1 MPPRTEPPESPV
13 RLPPVMT
20 DSGFRITTTNENW
33 RGKNDPAERR
43 RIQNRINQRA
53 FRERQRSGETT
64 KEYSPRGK
72 SAASASPDRHPEP
85 KNNLK
90 VGDAEDDGNDDDE
103 GEGDSGNECENDE
116 EDQEEGE
123 DEEESSSEEDDD
135 EEDEEE
141 EEEEEAEQSNS
152 GSPPPNVPTHPHFT
166 GQISRA
172 ACTPSTPSTDNPWDE
187 LAQLINRN
195 FMQAAATN
203 SQHLGLN
210 LTSLRSGAPAS
221 TPRLRNTANLPPTLK
236 PIELQHQLPHDP
248 IIDTIPHARL
258 RFNIVRAI
266 ATGNLDA
273 SRFSASLRR
282 SGAVLNVQGE
292 ARRSGLIVW
301 SFPEQLSSWE
311 LSEAFFIIW
320 GFLLEGCE
328 DFVAA
333 TNVWR
338 SRRGE
343 RSLVLGS
350 RAGGR

>member
-1 MPPRTEPPESPV
+1 M
-13 RLPPVMT
+13 MT

-72 SAASASPDRHPEP
+72 SAASESPDRRQKPNDNR
-85 KNNLK
+85 KT
-90 VGDAEDDGNDDDE
+90 DDDENDEGEDE
-103 GEGDSGNECENDE
+103 GEGKDGKEGEDDE
-116 EDQEEGE
+116 DDQEESE
-123 DEEESSSEEDDD
+123 DEDESESESDGD
-135 EEDEEE
+135 DEEE
-141 EEEEEAEQSNS
+141 EDAEQSNH
-152 GSPPPNVPTHPHFT
+152 GSPPPTAPPRPHFT
-166 GQISRA
+166 GQVSRA
-172 ACTPSTPSTDNPWDE
+172 ASTLSIPSTDNPWDE

-203 SQHLGLN
+203 AQYLGLN
-210 LTSLRSGAPAS
+210 LTSLRSGAPAC
-221 TPRLRNTANLPPTLK
+221 TPGPRNVANLPPTLK

-248 IIDTIPHARL
+248 IIDTIPHSRL

-301 SFPEQLSSWE
+301 NFPEQLSSWE

-343 RSLVLGS
+343 RSLVLGT

>member
-1 MPPRTEPPESPV
+1 MSQRPGPPPKPPARS
-13 RLPPVMT
+13 PPVMT
-20 DSGFRITTTNENW
+20 DPGFRITTTNENW

-64 KEYSPRGK
+64 KEYSPREN
-72 SAASASPDRHPEP
+72 SAASKSPDRRLEP
-85 KNNLK
+85 SN
-90 VGDAEDDGNDDDE
+90 DREEDDDEDDE
-103 GEGDSGNECENDE
+103 GEGVGGKDGKNCEDDQD
-116 EDQEEGE
+116 DQEEGEGE
-123 DEEESSSEEDDD
+123 DEEEDESSSEDDGD
-135 EEDEEE
+135 D
-141 EEEEEAEQSNS
+141 EEEEAEESNA
-152 GSPPPNVPTHPHFT
+152 GSPPPNVPTRPHFT

-172 ACTPSTPSTDNPWDE
+172 ACTPSTPSTDTPWDE

-203 SQHLGLN
+203 AQHLGLN
-210 LTSLRSGAPAS
+210 LTSLRTGAPAT
-221 TPRLRNTANLPPTLK
+221 TPRLRNVQNLPPTLK
-236 PIELQHQLPHDP
+236 PVELQHQLPHDP
-248 IIDTIPHARL
+248 IIDIIPHSRL

-282 SGAVLNVQGE
+282 SGAVLNVQNE
-292 ARRSGLIVW
+292 ARRNGLIVW
-301 SFPEQLSSWE
+301 SFPEQLSNWE
-311 LSEAFFIIW
+311 LSEGFFIMW

-343 RSLVLGS
+343 RSLVLGT
-350 RAGGR
+350 RIGGR

>member
-1 MPPRTEPPESPV
+1 
-13 RLPPVMT
+13 MT
-20 DSGFRITTTNENW
+20 DPGFRITTTNENW

-53 FRERQRSGETT
+53 FRERQRSGETP
-64 KEYSPRGK
+64 KEYSPRRK
-72 SAASASPDRHPEP
+72 SAASDSPGRQQESSETHKDDESEEDGGEGNDC
-85 KNNLK
+85 KE
-90 VGDAEDDGNDDDE
+90 GEDDDDDQEEGQDEDGNESSSEDDDDDDE
-103 GEGDSGNECENDE
+103 G
-116 EDQEEGE
+116 
-123 DEEESSSEEDDD
+123 DD
-135 EEDEEE
+135 EEDED
-141 EEEEEAEQSNS
+141 QSNP
-152 GSPPPNVPTHPHFT
+152 GSPQLIALTRPHFT
-166 GQISRA
+166 GQVSRA
-172 ACTPSTPSTDNPWDE
+172 ACTPSIPSTDSPWDE
-187 LAQLINRN
+187 LAQLVNRN
-195 FMQAAATN
+195 FMQAATTN
-203 SQHLGLN
+203 AQHLGLN
-210 LTSLRSGAPAS
+210 LTSLHSGAAAS
-221 TPRLRNTANLPPTLK
+221 TPRLRDATNLPPTLK
-236 PIELQHQLPHDP
+236 PVELQHQLPHDP
-248 IIDTIPHARL
+248 IIDTIPHSRL

-292 ARRSGLIVW
+292 ACRSGLIVW

-343 RSLVLGS
+343 RGLVLGTKS
-350 RAGGR
+350 GGR

>member
-1 MPPRTEPPESPV
+1 
-13 RLPPVMT
+13 MT
-20 DSGFRITTTNENW
+20 DPGFRITTTNENW

-64 KEYSPRGK
+64 KDHSPPGK
-72 SAASASPDRHPEP
+72 STTSESPERRPEP
-85 KNNLK
+85 
-90 VGDAEDDGNDDDE
+90 VDDHKK
-103 GEGDSGNECENDE
+103 
-116 EDQEEGE
+116 
-123 DEEESSSEEDDD
+123 DDD
-135 EEDEEE
+135 EENDEGDRNDGKEVEDDAGKNKQEE
-141 EEEEEAEQSNS
+141 SEDEDDSSSENDDDDEEAEQSNP
-152 GSPPPNVPTHPHFT
+152 GSPPPNVPARPHFT

-172 ACTPSTPSTDNPWDE
+172 ACTSSTPSTDSHWDE

-195 FMQAAATN
+195 FMQAATTN
-203 SQHLGLN
+203 AQHLGLN
-210 LTSLRSGAPAS
+210 LTSLRTGAPAS
-221 TPRLRNTANLPPTLK
+221 TPRLRNAANLPPTLK
-236 PIELQHQLPHDP
+236 PVELQHQLPHDP

-273 SRFSASLRR
+273 SRFSVSLRH
-282 SGAVLNVQGE
+282 SGEVLKVQGE
-292 ARRSGLIVW
+292 ACRSGLIVW
-301 SFPEQLSSWE
+301 NFPEQLSSWE

-328 DFVAA
+328 DFIAA

-343 RSLVLGS
+343 RSLALGA
-350 RAGGR
+350 RTVGR